1 MKKAL
6 LPVLAVILIL
16 LTAIGSF
23 GFGVKTERRQLNKV
37 LYSTQAML
45 WFNHLLK
52 FREIEGLL
60 ARGCRAEGL
69 EATRIE
75 IDQEMQLLSEF
86 HRNSGD
92 TSIDKY
98 ISDRDPK
105 LLSELDT
112 FKGKYVG
119 TWANPTC
126 NK

>member
-1 MKKAL
+1 MKKTL
-6 LPVLAVILIL
+6 LPTLAVILIL
-16 LTAIGSF
+16 LTAMGSF
-23 GFGVKTERRQLNKV
+23 AFGVKTERRQLNKI

-45 WFNHLLK
+45 WFNHLLT
-52 FREIEGLL
+52 FREIEYLL
-60 ARGCRAEGL
+60 ARGCAAAGL

-86 HRNSGD
+86 YRNSGD

-105 LLSELDT
+105 LLSELET

-119 TWANPTC
+119 TWAKPTC

>member
-6 LPVLAVILIL
+6 LPAVAVVVFVVV
-16 LTAIGSF
+16 AISSF
-23 GFGVKTERRQLNKV
+23 GFGAKTERRELNKA

-45 WFNHLLK
+45 WFNHLLA
-52 FREIEGLL
+52 FREIEDLL
-60 ARGCRAEGL
+60 AKGCSAEGL
-69 EATRIE
+69 EATRIA

-86 HRNSGD
+86 HRNNGD

-98 ISDRDPK
+98 VSDRDPK
-105 LLSELDT
+105 LLSQLDS

-119 TWANPTC
+119 TWAKPTC

>member
-1 MKKAL
+1 MKKVL
-6 LPVLAVILIL
+6 LPALAVILIL

-23 GFGVKTERRQLNKV
+23 GFGVKTERQQLNKV

-45 WFNHLLK
+45 WFNHLLT

-60 ARGCRAEGL
+60 ARGCAVEGL

-75 IDQEMQLLSEF
+75 IDQEMRLLSEF
-86 HRNSGD
+86 HKNSGD

-119 TWANPTC
+119 TWAKPRC

>member
-1 MKKAL
+1 MKKL
-6 LPVLAVILIL
+6 LFPAAAMIL
-16 LTAIGSF
+16 LLITAIGSF
-23 GFGVKTERRQLNKV
+23 GFGVKTERRELNKA

-45 WFNHLLK
+45 WFNHLLT
-52 FREIEGLL
+52 FREIEGLVT
-60 ARGCRAEGL
+60 RGCPAEGL
-69 EATRIE
+69 EATRIA

-86 HRNSGD
+86 HKNSGD

-105 LLSELDT
+105 LLSRLET

-119 TWANPTC
+119 TSVQPTC

>member
-6 LPVLAVILIL
+6 LPVVAVILL
-16 LTAIGSF
+16 LVTAIGSF
-23 GFGVKTERRQLNKV
+23 GFGVRTERRHLDTA

-45 WFNHLLK
+45 WFNHLLT

-60 ARGCRAEGL
+60 TKGCSAEGL
-69 EATRIE
+69 EATRIA
-75 IDQEMQLLSEF
+75 IDQEMQLLSDF
-86 HRNSGD
+86 HRNGGD

-98 ISDRDPK
+98 VSDRDPK
-105 LLSELDT
+105 LLNQLDT

-119 TWANPTC
+119 TWAQPTC

>member
-1 MKKAL
+1 MKKTL
-6 LPVLAVILIL
+6 LWAVAVTLIL
-16 LTAIGSF
+16 LTAVASF
-23 GFGVKTERRQLNKV
+23 ALGVKTERRQLNKV

-45 WFNHLLK
+45 WFNHLLT

-60 ARGCRAEGL
+60 AKGCAAEGL

-92 TSIDKY
+92 TSINKY

-119 TWANPTC
+119 TWAKPTC

>member
-1 MKKAL
+1 MKKTL
-6 LPVLAVILIL
+6 LPSLAVILIL
-16 LTAIGSF
+16 LTAMGSF
-23 GFGVKTERRQLNKV
+23 AFGVKTERRQLNSV

-45 WFNHLLK
+45 WFNHLLA
-52 FREIEGLL
+52 FREIEDLL
-60 ARGCRAEGL
+60 TRGCAATGL

-105 LLSELDT
+105 LLSELET

-119 TWANPTC
+119 TWAKPTC

>member
-1 MKKAL
+1 M
-6 LPVLAVILIL
+6 
-16 LTAIGSF
+16 
-23 GFGVKTERRQLNKV
+23 NDV

-45 WFNHLLK
+45 WFNHLLT

-60 ARGCRAEGL
+60 AKGCTGEGL
-69 EATRIE
+69 EATRIQ

-86 HRNSGD
+86 HRKGD

-112 FKGKYVG
+112 YKGKYVG
-119 TWANPTC
+119 TWAKPTC